1 MKQELILKMEKI
13 SKTFPGVQA
22 LSKVDLEVY
31 KGEILALVG
40 ENGAGKSTLMKILTG
55 VYSRDEGKII
65 FKGKELEPKN
75 PHHAQQ
81 LGISM
86 IYQEFNLVPNLD
98 IATNIF
104 LGHEPKKGKILKVFD
119 NKKAFKEAEK
129 LLEMVGL
136 NISPDILVKDLTVA
150 QQQMVEIAKALAL
163 KSELIIM
170 DEPTS
175 ALAGKEVAKLF
186 EIMRKLKNDGISIIF
201 ITHRLEEV
209 FQIADRIIVLRD
221 GQRVGEL
228 TCEENKIDEVIR
240 LMVGRRVRVSP
251 RTESSIN
258 NIILEVKNLSSHAIK
273 NISFSLRKGEVLGIA
288 GLVGAGRTEIVRA
301 LFGADPKISGEIY
314 LNGKKVEIDS
324 PRDAVKLGI
333 GLVPEDRKL
342 QGLILNMAL
351 HENLSL
357 PSIPFIFSNGII
369 NFKKE
374 YKLVEDFVNK
384 LRIRTPHIFQIV
396 NNLSGGNQQKVVV
409 AKWLAL
415 KPKVLIL
422 DEPTRGI
429 DVGAKAEIHSLI
441 GELAKEGIGIILISS
456 ELPEILALSDRIIVI
471 SKGRITAELKREEA
485 TQEKIM
491 QHAII

>member
-1 MKQELILKMEKI
+1 MGQELILKMEKI
-13 SKTFPGVQA
+13 SKAFPGVQA

-55 VYSRDEGKII
+55 VYTKDEGKII
-65 FKGKELEPKN
+65 FKGKEIEPKN

-104 LGHEPKKGKILKVFD
+104 LGNEPKRGKFLKVFD
-119 NKKAFKEAEK
+119 IKKAFKESEK
-129 LLEMVGL
+129 LLEMIGL
-136 NISPDILVKDLTVA
+136 NISPDILIKDLTIA

-186 EIMRKLKNDGISIIF
+186 EIMKRLKNEGISIIF

-209 FQIADRIIVLRD
+209 FQIADRIVVLRD

-228 TCEENKIDEVIR
+228 TCEENKIDEVIK
-240 LMVGRRVRVSP
+240 LMVGRDVRVSP
-251 RTESSIN
+251 RIESKVDN
-258 NIILEVKNLSSHAIK
+258 VILEVKNLSSHAIK
-273 NISFSLRKGEVLGIA
+273 NINFSLRKGEVLGIA
-288 GLVGAGRTEIVRA
+288 GLVGSGRTEIVRA

-314 LNGKKVEIDS
+314 IDGQKVEIKS
-324 PRDAVKLGI
+324 PKDAVQLGI

-342 QGLILNMAL
+342 QGLILSMAL

-357 PSIPFIFSNGII
+357 PSLPSMFSNGII
-369 NFKKE
+369 NFKRE
-374 YKLVEDFVNK
+374 YKLVEDFVNR
-384 LRIRTPHIFQIV
+384 LRIRTPHIFQVV

-429 DVGAKAEIHSLI
+429 DVGAKAEIHNLI
-441 GELAKEGIGIILISS
+441 SELAKEGIGIILISS
-456 ELPEILALSDRIIVI
+456 ELPEILALSDRIIII
-471 SKGRITAELKREEA
+471 SKGKITGELRREEA
-485 TQEKIM
+485 NQEKIM
-491 QHAII
+491 QYAII

>member
-1 MKQELILKMEKI
+1 M
-13 SKTFPGVQA
+13 
-22 LSKVDLEVY
+22 
-31 KGEILALVG
+31 G

-55 VYSRDEGKII
+55 VYNKDEGKII
-65 FKGKELEPKN
+65 FKGKEIEPKN
-75 PHHAQQ
+75 PNHAQK

-104 LGHEPKKGKILKVFD
+104 LGNEPRKGKFLKVFD
-119 NKKAFKEAEK
+119 IKKAFKESER

-136 NISPDILVKDLTVA
+136 NISPDTLVKDLTVA

-175 ALAGKEVAKLF
+175 ALAGKEVTKLF
-186 EIMRKLKNDGISIIF
+186 EIMRKLKNDGISVIF

-209 FQIADRIIVLRD
+209 FQIADRIVVLRD

-240 LMVGRRVRVSP
+240 LMVGRSIRVSS
-251 RTESSIN
+251 RIDSSAD

-273 NISFSLRKGEVLGIA
+273 NVSFYLRKGEILGIA
-288 GLVGAGRTEIVRA
+288 GLVGSGRTEIVRA
-301 LFGADPKISGEIY
+301 LFGADTKISGEIY
-314 LNGKKVEIDS
+314 LDGKKVEINS
-324 PRDAVKLGI
+324 PKDAVRLGI

-342 QGLILNMAL
+342 QGLILNMTL

-357 PSIPFIFSNGII
+357 PSIPFIFPKGII
-369 NFKKE
+369 NLKKE
-374 YKLVEDFVNK
+374 YKLVEEFVTR

-415 KPKVLIL
+415 KPKILIL

-429 DVGAKAEIHSLI
+429 DVGAKAEIHNLI

-456 ELPEILALSDRIIVI
+456 ELPEILALSDRILVV
-471 SKGRITAELKREEA
+471 SKGRITAELNRKDA

-491 QHAII
+491 QYAII